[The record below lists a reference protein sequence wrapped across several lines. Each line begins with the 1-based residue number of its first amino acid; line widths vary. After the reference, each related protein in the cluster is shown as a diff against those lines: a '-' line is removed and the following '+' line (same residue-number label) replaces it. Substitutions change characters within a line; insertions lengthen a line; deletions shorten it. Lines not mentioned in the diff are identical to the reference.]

1 MQELEKACLEVK
13 DASDALKATFRIDG
27 DFSVEDGLRVGFQQA
42 FWGDNGIKATMTRRT
57 PVSYPYLAGL
67 PSDSQRR
74 DSLDRM
80 VKAVRTSFVER
91 IQKQVPENVI
101 RPPSS
106 ISSFKFSL
114 VKTWECYL
122 GFCSRKFP
130 DNHTLGFV
138 ASFFPYQNFAF

>member
-1 MQELEKACLEVK
+1 M
-13 DASDALKATFRIDG
+13 
-27 DFSVEDGLRVGFQQA
+27 GFQQA

-106 ISSFKFSL
+106 GKDGYLPSLDEVFLSQRWLPHSISTA
-114 VKTWECYL
+114 KTKAMDNEPSEKKPKS
-122 GFCSRKFP
+122 GKSRNSKRRRGEHWRQRNGETW
-130 DNHTLGFV
+130 D
-138 ASFFPYQNFAF
+138 